1 MLQCHVDGSFGM
13 CDGRVDE
20 RHRAGLGFDE
30 HAELGA
36 PEDYGLRTA
45 LDKVRDRS
53 VELLPRSGQKDAFG
67 KLCVQRIVHVSWCSP
82 SATRTCKPGRASE
95 RRGCRLHGGRRAPD
109 PGRAGQSVVEVEP
122 VFGDAELPQPLPLR
136 GEVLRVGR
144 ATTVADESGGHRPTV
159 TDSQPPLRL
168 FAYQVSETAEGGCL
182 GTS

>member
-20 RHRAGLGFDE
+20 RHRAVLSFDE

-67 KLCVQRIVHVSWCSP
+67 KLCVQRIVHVFLVFAFSDKDLQTRSSFGTTRVSP
-82 SATRTCKPGRASE
+82 S
-95 RRGCRLHGGRRAPD
+95 RRA
-109 PGRAGQSVVEVEP
+109 AS
-122 VFGDAELPQPLPLR
+122 A
-136 GEVLRVGR
+136 
-144 ATTVADESGGHRPTV
+144 
-159 TDSQPPLRL
+159 
-168 FAYQVSETAEGGCL
+168 
-182 GTS
+182 